1 MRAERAY
8 PVFSPEPPLRWKK
21 VDLPRRPDRLCGIRC
36 LFIDSSV
43 RVQASEGAMRR
54 VLQLGLGAGVVASL
68 ITRPTFAESSSTL
81 ETLSKRV
88 AALESFARAPAVVA
102 SAAAAG
108 PARIIDGTKIAADIR
123 GEIKQQAADLL
134 SKHGITPGLAVVL
147 VGQRT
152 DSATYVRMKKKA
164 ADECG
169 FFSVDRKFDESVTQQ
184 QLIDTIKELNAD
196 PKVHGILVQLPL
208 PRHIDEAAV
217 LETIDVS
224 KDVDGFSATNIGNM
238 CLRGGKPPLAVPCT
252 PAGCVELLQRSGV
265 EVSGKEVV
273 VIGRSNIVG
282 MPVAHLLMSMD
293 ATVTICH
300 SRTKDLPGHVRKAD
314 IVVAAV
320 GAAEMVKGDW
330 IKPGATVID
339 VGVNSKPAPENPRGY
354 VLCGDVDFESA
365 KLVAGAITPVPGG
378 VGPMTIAMLMKNTVN
393 LARHAAGLPRIPLR
407 KSYTK

>member
-1 MRAERAY
+1 
-8 PVFSPEPPLRWKK
+8 
-21 VDLPRRPDRLCGIRC
+21 
-36 LFIDSSV
+36 
-43 RVQASEGAMRR
+43 MRR

-208 PRHIDEAAV
+208 PRHLDEAAV